1 MKNIN
6 RQITALIIIVILS
19 LIPFSASAQ
28 PERFDVPVG
37 NSVHMG
43 PADAPITIFEFLDFQ

>member
-1 MKNIN
+1 MKNTN
-6 RQITALIIIVILS
+6 RRITALIIIAILS

-28 PERFDVPVG
+28 TERFDVPVG